1 MLDIVA
7 SYHCMQLHGKLQKS
21 GFISH
26 WQKKLMIKSRK
37 NLVNNAC
44 CQVRLSEK
52 SNEQIL
58 RKLQKYL
65 IRAKKKKKAFLA
77 PF

>member
-1 MLDIVA
+1 MD
-7 SYHCMQLHGKLQKS
+7 
-21 GFISH
+21 
-26 WQKKLMIKSRK
+26 
-37 NLVNNAC
+37 LVINAC

-65 IRAKKKKKAFLA
+65 IRAKRKNAF
-77 PF
+77 